1 MLTQMAVE
9 SFEDNLFYAAWDNI
23 AKPHVEKVL
32 DGLIPVTD
40 KNDWVNNAL
49 RESMEFVIMMAAN
62 MAYQK
67 VLQEQDKFFE
77 LLNRIY
83 QKIKNK
89 IMDAIRNFSS
99 SRKNRIKSKRGFA
112 ASTLLQAASSDN
124 SKSSSVEVQKLHA
137 MEVNNHIQSRIAS
150 ASAVT
155 TLQPAATANQ
165 YAVQKKELYAD
176 LAFSRNKLLIDSLDF
191 KAKLGRFSNS
201 DVKQIKR
208 FSAPDDMS
216 FRGLDVNDL
225 KPLQGIH
232 MVKDTQGR
240 YIGRAELDF
249 AMLSYYG
256 YMPPN
261 H

>member
-1 MLTQMAVE
+1 MNSFAEVTVYQALRILRAGSQEGVVGLLLSEDTFE
-9 SFEDNLFYAAWDNI
+9 SCLR
-23 AKPHVEKVL
+23 
-32 DGLIPVTD
+32 IPV
-40 KNDWVNNAL
+40 
-49 RESMEFVIMMAAN
+49 SFP
-62 MAYQK
+62 
-67 VLQEQDKFFE
+67 
-77 LLNRIY
+77 
-83 QKIKNK
+83 
-89 IMDAIRNFSS
+89 AILFR
-99 SRKNRIKSKRGFA
+99 
-112 ASTLLQAASSDN
+112 L
-124 SKSSSVEVQKLHA
+124 SVELQKLHA

>member
-1 MLTQMAVE
+1 M
-9 SFEDNLFYAAWDNI
+9 SKLFKA
-23 AKPHVEKVL
+23 
-32 DGLIPVTD
+32 
-40 KNDWVNNAL
+40 
-49 RESMEFVIMMAAN
+49 
-62 MAYQK
+62 
-67 VLQEQDKFFE
+67 
-77 LLNRIY
+77 
-83 QKIKNK
+83 
-89 IMDAIRNFSS
+89 
-99 SRKNRIKSKRGFA
+99 
-112 ASTLLQAASSDN
+112 TLKQG
-124 SKSSSVEVQKLHA
+124 SKSSSVVLEANSWESVLSFLQ
-137 MEVNNHIQSRIAS
+137 
-150 ASAVT
+150 AVT
-155 TLQPAATANQ
+155 T
-165 YAVQKKELYAD
+165 QKVVEIYEISRSDWSSDVCSSDLYAG